1 MDASAGLI
9 ITAVLA
15 GLLCLR
21 RRRCPEPQKEVP
33 EITDDELVTYCQLS
47 AQSQNWSEVP

>member
-9 ITAVLA
+9 IAAVLA

-21 RRRCPEPQKEVP
+21 RRRCPEPEVP
-33 EITDDELVTYCQLS
+33 QPEVTEEEMQTYCRLS
-47 AQSQNWSEVP
+47 AESQIWSETP

>member
-21 RRRCPEPQKEVP
+21 RRRCPEPVTTKP
-33 EITDDELVTYCQLS
+33 EITEEEMQTYCRLS
-47 AQSQNWSEVP
+47 AESQIWSEVP